1 MKIQNEYL
9 LATFKSK
16 GAELTSLTNQT
27 TGMEYIWQ
35 ANPKHWGRHAPVLFP
50 IVGKLKNDQFSY
62 EGKTYTLGQHGFARD
77 MDFELEKTD
86 DQSIVFLLKSN
97 DQTLAVFPFKFELRI
112 QYRLSGQSLLTTYQV
127 TNADTQKPMFFSI
140 GGHPAFNVPMNE
152 DGSRAEFQIGFSN
165 KETQDAYLLNNGVFD
180 DSRVAALMDGQLPVE
195 RHTFDKDA
203 LVFKNLSSNEAHLL
217 TGEHPFLSF
226 KFDGFPFLGIWSK
239 NQESPFV
246 CIEPWFGIA
255 DHQKHNGILQEKE
268 GIQTLSPLSTFT
280 CSYQIA
286 TH

>member
-9 LATFKSK
+9 LATFQSK
-16 GAELTSLTNQT
+16 GAELTSLISKT
-27 TGMEYIWQ
+27 TGMEYLWQ

-62 EGKTYTLGQHGFARD
+62 EGKSYSLGQHGFARD
-77 MDFELEKTD
+77 MEFEVEKID

-97 DQTLAVFPFKFELRI
+97 GQTLAVFPFHFELRI
-112 QYRLSGQSLLTTYQV
+112 LYHLRGQALLTTYQV
-127 TNADTQKPMFFSI
+127 SNTDSQKPMYFSI
-140 GGHPAFNVPMNE
+140 GGHPAFNVPMKE
-152 DGSRAEFQIGFSN
+152 DGSRADFQIGFSD

-180 DSRVAALMDGQLPVE
+180 DSRVKALTNGLLPVE

-203 LVFKNLSSNEAHLL
+203 LVFKNLSSNEAQLL
-217 TGEHPFLSF
+217 KGDHPFLSF
-226 KFDGFPFLGIWSK
+226 KFNGFPFLGIWSK

-268 GIQTLSPLSTFT
+268 GIQTLSPLSTFN